1 MMGRPRGCVIAE
13 PSSRW
18 SPFDLARY
26 DRSPHLT
33 APERAAL
40 ARLSTASPRRNGQ
53 RLDDGRA
60 ALQRLLEP
68 VADALALFGI
78 RAGLHTPAVQVLLR
92 EMAARATAYWAW
104 TEAEWDDVL
113 QPTFR
118 AFSRRYPDL
127 ADRTVRQQLVGVAYL
142 VGPLTDLSSRLLR
155 SVSPVALARR
165 LLGREAL
172 EAAVQRVLPV
182 VESWGYASIHQRE
195 NLTAALAEA
204 LLTNRSSHLDDL
216 TADVLDQLGRRTR
229 GHLRHSLGRLSRA
242 LEHLGLIDQALPR
255 GPASRELEACLNT
268 AEVAPTWTE
277 WCLRWYRSAD
287 LAPKTKR
294 NYLHVLLRVGRW
306 LSRHHAEI
314 TTPQQWTVHL
324 AAEYVAAVAEMRVG
338 DHCDAVHTA
347 TILPHRF
354 GRPLS
359 ARSQDRQLAILRAF
373 FRDLQ
378 EAPHQIPR
386 RFDPARAFR
395 TPRTV
400 RHQIGPSPRDI
411 DPLVWAR
418 LVHAALGL
426 TKADLPHIGGRP
438 GGALRYPLEL
448 VRAVAV
454 VWVYAGLRA
463 DEIVRLRV
471 GCIRSQREDV
481 TAAGTDAVLPRDA
494 VCFLSVPVNKTSGAF
509 VKPVNPLVG
518 KRIAEWEQVRAASQ
532 PQQRDPKSGGS
543 VAYLFAHR
551 GQRLGLRYLNA
562 SVIPTLCRK
571 AGIPQTDER
580 GAITSHRARATIATL
595 LYNAPEGL
603 TIWELMQWLGHK
615 DPKSTQHYAR
625 VNPTRLASAYTQADR
640 TSHLVEVLVDTQAPA
655 IGEVPVNYVLGDH
668 GLCSNPAWATC
679 QYRMA
684 CIKCPFFVPAEPAQL
699 IRSRQTVKRFL
710 ELVVLSDNELAA
722 VQEDEQKLAANVHRT
737 QHLSPAPTL
746 RRRAK
751 GAPEM
756 GIPLTAFATQDGKPC
771 SA

>member
-1 MMGRPRGCVIAE
+1 MV
-13 PSSRW
+13 
-18 SPFDLARY
+18 
-26 DRSPHLT
+26 
-33 APERAAL
+33 
-40 ARLSTASPRRNGQ
+40 
-53 RLDDGRA
+53 
-60 ALQRLLEP
+60 
-68 VADALALFGI
+68 
-78 RAGLHTPAVQVLLR
+78 
-92 EMAARATAYWAW
+92 ARATAYWAW
-104 TEAEWDDVL
+104 TEAEWYGIL

-118 AFSRRYPDL
+118 AFRGRYPDR
-127 ADRTVRQQLVGVAYL
+127 ADQAVRQQLVAIAYL
-142 VGPLTDLSSRLLR
+142 VGPLTDLSSLLLR

-195 NLTAALAEA
+195 DLTAALAEA
-204 LLTNRSSHLDDL
+204 LLTNRSPHLEDL

-242 LEHLGLIDQALPR
+242 LEHLGLIDEALPR
-255 GPASRELEACLNT
+255 GPASGDLEARLNT
-268 AEVAPTWTE
+268 TEVARTWTE

-287 LAPKTKR
+287 LALKTKR

-306 LSRHHAEI
+306 LSQHHPEI
-314 TTPQQWTVHL
+314 TTPHQWTVHL

-347 TILPHRF
+347 TILPHLF

-426 TKADLPHIGGRP
+426 TEADLPRIGGRP

-471 GCIRSQREDV
+471 GCVRWQREDV
-481 TAAGTDAVLPRDA
+481 TPAGTDAVLPRDA

-532 PQQRDPKSGGS
+532 PPQRDPKSGGS

-551 GQRLGLRYLNA
+551 SQRLGLRYLNA

-571 AGIPQTDER
+571 AGIPMADER

-655 IGEVPVNYVLGDH
+655 IGEVPVYYVLGDH

-679 QYRMA
+679 EYRMA
-684 CIKCPFFVPAEPAQL
+684 CIKCPFFVPSEPAGL
-699 IRSRQTVKRFL
+699 IRSRQTVKHFL
-710 ELVVLSDNELAA
+710 EIVELSDHELAA
-722 VQEDEQKLAANVHRT
+722 AQDDEQKLAANIQRT
-737 QHLSPAPTL
+737 QNLRAPQML

-751 GAPEM
+751 GAAEH
-756 GIPLTAFATQDGKPC
+756 GIPLTALAAASLPAPSSEAREG
-771 SA
+771 